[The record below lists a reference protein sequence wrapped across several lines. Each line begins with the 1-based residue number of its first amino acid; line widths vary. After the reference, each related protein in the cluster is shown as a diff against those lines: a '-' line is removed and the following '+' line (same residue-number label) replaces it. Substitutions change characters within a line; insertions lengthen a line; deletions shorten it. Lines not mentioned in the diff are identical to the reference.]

1 MMQKKKM
8 INNVRNNLFS
18 FTLIFFISGC
28 DQFSRFN
35 YENFRCGYNSTGIQE
50 ISLEK
55 VKKGSKLTLL
65 TNQSSERTKI
75 EKVIGEVVYFN
86 FQNKQFKID
95 RKNGNLIENDQ
106 SKITLLRCQVS
117 KFKM

>member
-1 MMQKKKM
+1 M
-8 INNVRNNLFS
+8 INKFIINIYTIIF
-18 FTLIFFISGC
+18 IFFASGC

-35 YENFRCGYNSTGIQE
+35 YESFKCGYNSTGIQE
-50 ISLEK
+50 ILLGK
-55 VKKGSKLTLL
+55 VKKGSNLKLL
-65 TNQSSERTKI
+65 TNQSSEQTKI
-75 EKVIGEVVYFN
+75 EQVIGEIVYFN

-106 SKITLLRCQVS
+106 SKVTLLKCEIS

>member
-1 MMQKKKM
+1 MRQKKKM
-8 INNVRNNLFS
+8 ISKVRISLFA
-18 FTLIFFISGC
+18 FIFISGC

-35 YENFRCGYNSTGIQE
+35 YENFECGYNSTGIKE
-50 ISLEK
+50 ILLEK
-55 VKKGSKLTLL
+55 VKKGSNLKLL
-65 TNQSSERTKI
+65 TNQSSEKLKI
-75 EKVIGEVVYFN
+75 KQVIGDVVYFT

-106 SKITLLRCQVS
+106 SKVTLIKCEVS

>member
-1 MMQKKKM
+1 MRQKKKM
-8 INNVRNNLFS
+8 ISKVRISLLTF
-18 FTLIFFISGC
+18 IFISGC

-35 YENFRCGYNSTGIQE
+35 YENFECGYNSTGIKE
-50 ISLEK
+50 ILLEK
-55 VKKGSKLTLL
+55 VKKGSNLKLL
-65 TNQSSERTKI
+65 TNQSSEKLKI
-75 EKVIGEVVYFN
+75 EQVISDVVYFN

-106 SKITLLRCQVS
+106 SKVTLIKCEVS

>member
-1 MMQKKKM
+1 M
-8 INNVRNNLFS
+8 INKVRNNLFTVT
-18 FTLIFFISGC
+18 FVFFISGC

-35 YENFRCGYNSTGIQE
+35 YENFKCGYNSTGIQE
-50 ISLEK
+50 ILLEK
-55 VKKGSKLTLL
+55 VKKGSNLKLL
-65 TNQSSERTKI
+65 TNKSSEQTKI
-75 EKVIGEVVYFN
+75 EQVIGEVVYFN

-106 SKITLLRCQVS
+106 SKVTLLKCEVS

>member
-1 MMQKKKM
+1 M
-8 INNVRNNLFS
+8 INKVRNNLLT
-18 FTLIFFISGC
+18 FTFIFFSGC

-35 YENFRCGYNSTGIQE
+35 YENFKCGYNSTGIQE
-50 ISLEK
+50 ILLEK
-55 VKKGSKLTLL
+55 VKKGSNLKLL
-65 TNQSSERTKI
+65 TNHSSEQTKI
-75 EKVIGEVVYFN
+75 QQVIGEVVYFN

-106 SKITLLRCQVS
+106 SKVTLLNCEVS

>member
-1 MMQKKKM
+1 MKNK
-8 INNVRNNLFS
+8 IRNNLLAVTF
-18 FTLIFFISGC
+18 IFLISGC

-35 YENFRCGYNSTGIQE
+35 YENFNCGYNSTGIQE
-50 ISLEK
+50 ILLGK
-55 VKKGSKLTLL
+55 VKKGSNLKIL
-65 TNQSSERTKI
+65 TNQSSEQTKI
-75 EKVIGEVVYFN
+75 EQVIGEVVYFN

-106 SKITLLRCQVS
+106 SKVTLLKCEVS